1 MSQLNERILEL
12 IVTRIETDETYRRR
26 LLNAL
31 LSSGEGSQEKMR
43 DMVKSAGS
51 LKKTISIATSPEDEE
66 LFGDLDLPPLDLDE
80 FE

>member
-1 MSQLNERILEL
+1 LNERILEL

>member
-43 DMVKSAGS
+43 D
-51 LKKTISIATSPEDEE
+51 EE

>member
-1 MSQLNERILEL
+1 
-12 IVTRIETDETYRRR
+12 
-26 LLNAL
+26 L

>member
-51 LKKTISIATSPEDEE
+51 LKKTVSIATNAEDEE
-66 LFGDLDLPPLDLDE
+66 LFGDLPPLDLDE

>member
-1 MSQLNERILEL
+1 MNERILEL